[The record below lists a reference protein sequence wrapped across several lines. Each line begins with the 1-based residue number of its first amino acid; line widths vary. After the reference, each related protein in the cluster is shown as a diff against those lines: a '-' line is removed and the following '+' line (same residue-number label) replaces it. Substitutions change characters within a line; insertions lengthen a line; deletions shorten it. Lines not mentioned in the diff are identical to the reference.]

1 MAPMRFKTK
10 VAIITGAGQ
19 GIGRDMAIG
28 FAREGARVCVAAR
41 RAHLLE
47 ETADLA
53 EKGGGERP
61 LVVPTDLT
69 VETEVDAMVDR
80 SVERFGRLDFMISN
94 AAFAGADL
102 HVHEQ
107 TLENW
112 NQVIAT
118 NLTAQFLVAR
128 ASLRY
133 MIPQRSG
140 VILTF
145 SSTAA
150 LGPFERKSHY
160 TASKLGVFGFTRTL
174 AQEVGVHGIRANTV
188 VPGAVR
194 TELLE
199 GYWKRIAG
207 ERGVE
212 VQVVAKEAGDRAA
225 LGRVVEPHEVTKT
238 VMFLCSD
245 EASAITGQEIRV
257 CAGAA
262 IG

>member
-1 MAPMRFKTK
+1 MGFENR
-10 VAIITGAGQ
+10 VVIITGAGT

-28 FAREGARVCVAAR
+28 FANEGARVCVAAR
-41 RAHLLE
+41 RAAPLE

-53 EKGGGERP
+53 QATAGLRP
-61 LVVPTDLT
+61 LVVPTDIT
-69 VETEVDAMVDR
+69 VEGEVDAL
-80 SVERFGRLDFMISN
+80 VERAVEHFGHIDFMINN
-94 AAFAGADL
+94 AACSGADL

-118 NLTAQFLVAR
+118 NLTSQFLLAR
-128 ASLRY
+128 ASLRH

-150 LGPFERKSHY
+150 LGAIERKSHY
-160 TASKLGVFGFTRTL
+160 TASKLGIFGFTRTL
-174 AQEVGVHGIRANTV
+174 AMEVGRYGIRANTV

-199 GYWKRIAG
+199 SYWRRVAG

-212 VQVVAKEAGDRAA
+212 VETVAAELGRRTA
-225 LGRVVEPHEVTKT
+225 LGRVVEVHEVTKT

-245 EASAITGQEIRV
+245 DASAITGQEIRV

>member
-1 MAPMRFKTK
+1 MRFENR
-10 VAIITGAGQ
+10 VAIITGAGT

-41 RAHLLE
+41 RGGPLE
-47 ETADLA
+47 ETAALA
-53 EKGGGERP
+53 EKAGGLRP
-61 LVVPTDLT
+61 LVLPTDIT
-69 VETEVDAMVDR
+69 VEAQVDAMVER
-80 SVERFGRLDFMISN
+80 SAEHFGRIDFMINN
-94 AAFAGADL
+94 AAFAGVDL

-112 NQVIAT
+112 NQVLAT
-118 NLTAQFLVAR
+118 NLTSQFLVAR
-128 ASLRY
+128 ASLRH
-133 MIPQRSG
+133 MIPQRCG

-150 LGPFERKSHY
+150 LGAIERKSHY
-160 TASKLGVFGFTRTL
+160 AASKLGIFGFTRTL
-174 AQEVGVHGIRANTV
+174 AMEVGRYGIRANTI

-199 GYWKRIAG
+199 NYWRRIAR

-212 VQVVAKEAGDRAA
+212 VETVAAEVGGRAA
-225 LGRVVEPHEVTKT
+225 LGRVVEAREVTST

-245 EASAITGQEIRV
+245 DASAITGQEIRV

>member
-1 MAPMRFKTK
+1 VRFVDK
-10 VAIITGAGQ
+10 VALVTGAGA

-28 FAREGARVCVAAR
+28 FAREGARVCVTAR
-41 RAHLLE
+41 REALLE
-47 ETADLA
+47 ETATLA
-53 EKGGGERP
+53 ESAGGRRP
-61 LVVPTDLT
+61 LVLPADLT
-69 VETEVDAMVDR
+69 VESEVDKMVDR
-80 SVERFGRLDFMISN
+80 ASEELGGLDFTISN
-94 AAFAGADL
+94 AAFAGQDL

-112 NQVIAT
+112 NRVVGT

-128 ASLRY
+128 ASLRH

-150 LGPFERKSHY
+150 LGGFERKSHY
-160 TASKLGVFGFTRTL
+160 TASKLGVLGFTRTL
-174 AQEVGVHGIRANTV
+174 AKEVGRYGIRANTV
-188 VPGAVR
+188 IPGAVK

-199 GYWKRIAG
+199 NYWKRIAA

-212 VQVVAKEAGDRAA
+212 VELVAEELGRQAA
-225 LGRVVEPHEVTKT
+225 LGRVVEPDEVTKT

-245 EASAITGQEIRV
+245 DASGITGQEIRV
-257 CAGAA
+257 CAGATL
-262 IG
+262 G